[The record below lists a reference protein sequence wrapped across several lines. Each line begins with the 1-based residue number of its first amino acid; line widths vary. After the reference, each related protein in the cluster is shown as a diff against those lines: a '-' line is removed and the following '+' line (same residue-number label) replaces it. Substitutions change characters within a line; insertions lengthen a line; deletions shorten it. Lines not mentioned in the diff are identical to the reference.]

1 MEIKANWP
9 IASNSET
16 VVSVSALNY
25 AISTTLERTFPLIWV
40 AGEVSNFTCAAS
52 GHWYFSLK
60 DSTAQIRC
68 VMFRTRAQAMQF
80 VPANGDRIDVRAV
93 VTIYEPRGEVQL
105 KLEYIRRTG
114 QGQLYEAFL
123 RLKQKLESEGLF
135 APARKRALP
144 AYPRVVGIVT
154 SLQAVALQDV
164 LTTLRRRAPHLSV
177 VVYPAPVQGVEAAGK
192 LAEMI
197 ECANRRAEV
206 ELLIIC
212 RGGGSLEDLWAFN
225 EEKLARA
232 VAASHLPVVSG
243 VGHETDFT
251 MVDFVADLRAPT
263 PTGAAELVSPAYE
276 MLVRALEQSQQ
287 QLRRACTRLMER
299 HAQQLDGLARG
310 LLSPAERLMR
320 QKIQLQQHATSLTTV
335 FTRLYERRGA
345 TLREAAAKLD
355 LLSPQRTLERGYA
368 AVLNPV
374 NQQALR
380 SPAVLAVT
388 PRIVVHLAQGSA
400 EVELAQV
407 QVRSQ
412 TEF

>member
-1 MEIKANWP
+1 MEIKTSWP
-9 IASNSET
+9 IASNGET
-16 VVSVSALNY
+16 VVSVSSLNY

-60 DSTAQIRC
+60 DSAAQMRC

-80 VPANGDRIDVRAV
+80 VPANGDRIEVRAL

-135 APARKRALP
+135 APERKHVLP

-154 SLQAVALQDV
+154 SLQAAALQDV

-177 VVYPAPVQGVEAAGK
+177 IVYPAPVQGVEAAGK
-192 LAEMI
+192 LAEMV

-232 VAASHLPVVSG
+232 IAASRLPVVSG

-276 MLVRALEQSQQ
+276 MLVRALEHSQQ

-310 LLSPAERLMR
+310 LLSPTERLRR
-320 QKIQLQQHATSLTTV
+320 QKIQLQQHATRLATV
-335 FTRLYERRGA
+335 FAQLYERRSA
-345 TLREAAAKLD
+345 MVREAAAKID

-368 AVLNPV
+368 AVLDPV

-380 SPAVLAVT
+380 SPAALAAT
-388 PRIVVHLAQGSA
+388 SRIVVHLAQGSA

-407 QVRSQ
+407 QVLSQ
-412 TEF
+412 AEF